1 VAGCLE
7 AEPAVGARDDDGAAG
22 VRGRG
27 DGYGAELA
35 REEVPREV
43 ESAAVSRGSWVVGEV
58 DLLGTL
64 ES

>member
-1 VAGCLE
+1 
-7 AEPAVGARDDDGAAG
+7 
-22 VRGRG
+22 
-27 DGYGAELA
+27 
-35 REEVPREV
+35 VPREV